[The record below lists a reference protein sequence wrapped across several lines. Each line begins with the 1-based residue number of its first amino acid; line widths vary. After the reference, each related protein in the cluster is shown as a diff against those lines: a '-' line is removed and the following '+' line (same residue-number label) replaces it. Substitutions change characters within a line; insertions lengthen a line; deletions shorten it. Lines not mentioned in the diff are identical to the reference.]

1 MQTHQEN
8 PSPRFGSDKSP
19 QESAF
24 TRNITICSKGVSED
38 SRSRGH
44 SCSSSLDNVLHIRAM
59 KKVLTD
65 IYGKGSKYHECLKYV
80 HQSTGGVQIINK
92 DGRYRYTGRWRCH
105 RRQCPV
111 CNIVRERKN
120 ASKIEG
126 VLNHEGTK
134 NDLTLFVTLTQ
145 RRSSES
151 LSDALAVQSK
161 MRSALNR
168 SLHNKKGFGFKGA
181 ITSVEYTYRLYDGA
195 VHPHSHLALFFSKE
209 ALLDRFMGFS
219 LDGIVAEI
227 KKYIVGR
234 WLSLGSRFGV
244 TVHEKGQDVQL
255 IEGVE
260 RKRVG
265 SYLQKFA
272 SELAMGFNKDSRA
285 AGVYTYAQL
294 LNFYHQDPREDVKR
308 AIRTLNSE
316 IKYKRTFQVSTSL
329 KQYMDED
336 EYEVSEEDIHQDVP
350 VAVYGRLAQYD
361 NENVI
366 IDALNGRYNHRRE
379 TEDIL
384 SVFYLLCRVFSSGS
398 ATLSDKMILREFA
411 KGLDILNED
420 KLKPDI

>member
-1 MQTHQEN
+1 MQIHQEN
-8 PSPRFGSDKSP
+8 PHSEIGSEKSP

-24 TRNITICSKGVSED
+24 IRNRTICSKGIIEV
-38 SRSRGH
+38 SRS
-44 SCSSSLDNVLHIRAM
+44 SDCSGLDNVLHTRAM
-59 KKVLTD
+59 KQVLTD
-65 IYGKGSKYHECLKYV
+65 IYGKGSKYHQCLKFV
-80 HQSTGGVQIINK
+80 HQSTGGVQILNR
-92 DGRYRYTGRWRCH
+92 DGRYKYSGRWRCRH
-105 RRQCPV
+105 RGCPV
-111 CNIVRERKN
+111 CQIVRERKN

-134 NDLTLFVTLTQ
+134 DDLTLFVTLTQ
-145 RRSSES
+145 KRSNES
-151 LSDALAVQSK
+151 LSDALAVQAK

-168 SLHNKKGFGFKGA
+168 SLHNKKGWGFKGA

-195 VHPHSHLALFFSKE
+195 VHPHSHLALFFEKE
-209 ALLDRFMGFS
+209 ALLERFAGFS
-219 LDGIVAEI
+219 LDGIVAKMKE
-227 KKYIVGR
+227 YIVGR
-234 WLSLGSRFGV
+234 WLALGSRYGV
-244 TVHEKGQDVQL
+244 TVHQKGQDVQL

-265 SYLQKFA
+265 AYLQKFA

-316 IKYKRTFQVSTSL
+316 IKYKRTFQVSTRL
-329 KQYMDED
+329 KQYLDED

-350 VAVYGRLAQYD
+350 VAVYGRLAQYE

-366 IDALNGRYNHRRE
+366 VDILNGRYNHRRE

-384 SVFYLLCRVFSSGS
+384 SVFYLLCKVFSSGN
-398 ATLSDKMILREFA
+398 ATLKDKMILREFA
-411 KGLDILNED
+411 KGLDVVNED